1 MYSRTKCNSSWPNPQ
16 PNQSIPTPV
25 PQAAAKF
32 GVTRET
38 QDQFAA
44 SSHAKA
50 AHAQSQGLFDAEIVP
65 G

>member
-1 MYSRTKCNSSWPNPQ
+1 MTIMNQ
-16 PNQSIPTPV
+16 PLHPFHPV
-25 PQAAAKF
+25 LQVAAKF

-65 G
+65 GQ